1 MENKGGH
8 PTYHISR
15 LWMATWWHSPWFWT
29 MIRGILRLQQP
40 NDGLAQERR
49 NSTSNAWVVMREL
62 FMLLWWVVG
71 GGYQLPSA
79 ILDVI
84 IPTTHHRNMKS
95 FPHCLAVGSGKEV
108 WNIGQDP
115 ANGTF
120 CIVWGHT
127 WIYGMSVTISPG
139 RPEIPWPGD
148 RQVVECGQHLGT
160 WWRTCHFFFFFFF
173 SLYYTTT

>member
-1 MENKGGH
+1 
-8 PTYHISR
+8 
-15 LWMATWWHSPWFWT
+15 
-29 MIRGILRLQQP
+29 
-40 NDGLAQERR
+40 
-49 NSTSNAWVVMREL
+49 MREL
-62 FMLLWWVVG
+62 FLLRWWVVG

-84 IPTTHHRNMKS
+84 IPTTHHRSKNS
-95 FPHCLAVGSGKEV
+95 FPHCLAAGSWKEV

-115 ANGTF
+115 ANGSF

-127 WIYGMSVTISPG
+127 WIYGMPVTINPG

-160 WWRTCHFFFFFFF
+160 WWRTCHFLLFFYFFFTVLYN
-173 SLYYTTT
+173 SLELLYRQCHSRREPDVVSPASPPTMTILLLP

>member
-1 MENKGGH
+1 
-8 PTYHISR
+8 
-15 LWMATWWHSPWFWT
+15 
-29 MIRGILRLQQP
+29 
-40 NDGLAQERR
+40 
-49 NSTSNAWVVMREL
+49 MREL
-62 FMLLWWVVG
+62 FLLRWWVVG

-79 ILDVI
+79 ILDAI
-84 IPTTHHRNMKS
+84 IPTTFHRSKNS
-95 FPHCLAVGSGKEV
+95 FPHCLAAGSWKEV

-115 ANGTF
+115 ANGSF

-160 WWRTCHFFFFFFF
+160 WWRTCHFFFHCTIQQPRIAVQYSVIVEGNLVSCHQTHHHYDHFVFNHDSIDQAAMTAPCENEI
-173 SLYYTTT
+173 SLIPLEWLNDSG